1 MVKKMKYVVFLGDG
15 MADRPNDML
24 GGKTPLELAKK
35 PNIDRLASMGECGMV
50 KTIPTGM
57 PKGSDTANL
66 SVMGYDIRK
75 CYTGRSPLEAVSM
88 GIELKSTDVT
98 MRCNLVSLSED
109 EAYEDKIMLDYSS
122 DEISTREADILIKY
136 LNEHLALENMKLY
149 TGISYRH
156 CLVWDKGHTGFPFT
170 PPHDILTQRIGEH
183 LISSGEGVMFTSL
196 MKASYELL
204 KDHPVNVRRRERGL
218 KPANSIWLW
227 GEGTRPEL
235 ESFHDLYGVTGT
247 VVSAVDLIKGIGKC
261 AGLNVAEVAGV
272 TGNID
277 TNFEGKA
284 EAALSA
290 LLSGQDFAYI
300 HVEAPDECGHRQEY
314 ENKIHSIELIDEKIV
329 GPVIKGLEAA
339 GEDVRA
345 LVLPD
350 HPTPLALR
358 THTDDPVPY
367 VFYDSTS
374 KKTGVSCYTEA
385 ECEKTGRYIDEGCT
399 LMKKFLSK

>member
-1 MVKKMKYVVFLGDG
+1 MKYVVFLGDG
-15 MADRPNDML
+15 MADRPNDVI

-35 PNIDRLASMGECGMV
+35 PNIDRLASMAECGMV

-75 CYTGRSPLEAVSM
+75 SYTGRSPLEAVSM
-88 GIELKSTDVT
+88 GIDLKSTDVT
-98 MRCNLVSLSED
+98 MRCNLVSLSET
-109 EAYEDKIMLDYSS
+109 EENYEDKIMVDYSS
-122 DEISTREADILIKY
+122 DEISTREADMLIKY
-136 LNEHLALENMKLY
+136 LNEHLPLEAMKLY

-156 CLVWDKGHTGFPFT
+156 CLVWDNGHIGLNFT
-170 PPHDILTQRIGEH
+170 PPHDILTQRVGEH
-183 LISSGEGVMFTSL
+183 LAKQGDAAVFTEL
-196 MKASYELL
+196 MKASYDLL

-218 KPANSIWLW
+218 KPANSAWFW
-227 GEGTRPEL
+227 GEGTKPEL
-235 ESFHDLYGVTGT
+235 QSYHDLYGVTGT

-261 AGLNVAEVAGV
+261 AGLDVPDVPGT

-284 EAALSA
+284 EAALKA

-314 ENKIHSIELIDEKIV
+314 ENKIHSIELIDDKIV
-329 GPVIKGLEAA
+329 GHVIKGLEDA

-367 VFYDSTS
+367 VFYDSTA
-374 KKTGVSCYTEA
+374 KKNGVSCYTEA
-385 ECEKTGRYIDEGCT
+385 ECAKTGIFIEEGCS
-399 LMKKFLSK
+399 LMGRFLAK